1 MGTKVAMFTRN
12 WLPLRF
18 QINTHFDLSMLQI
31 QDSISASIRLGLSQL
46 FSIEAEEII
55 LQETKKEFE
64 GTFTFVV
71 FPYTKQAGM
80 APPMIAQ
87 KLGEFVQGNNDLV
100 LSFQVV
106 QGFLNLTLTA
116 QTWVSILADSLADS
130 DAFQLSPKKEKVLI
144 EYSSTNTN
152 KPLHLGHLRNNFL
165 GFSVAQIMKAA
176 GYEVIKTNLVNDRGI
191 HICKSML
198 AYQLF
203 GESETPESS
212 GIKGDHLV
220 GKYYVAFDKAYKAEI
235 ETLKQSGRTEDQAKA
250 EAPILLKAQA
260 MLLAWEQQDPEV
272 LALWERM
279 NSWVFAGFEKSYAQM
294 GVDFDKIYRESNTY
308 LLGKKLVDEGLSQGV
323 FYQKP
328 DGSVWINLEVEGLD
342 EKLVLRKDGTSVYIT
357 QDMGTAQLKYE
368 DFGANQ
374 SVYVVGNEQDYHFE
388 VLFHILKKL
397 NKPFSTG
404 NFHLS
409 YGMVDLPSGKM
420 KSREGTV
427 VDADD
432 LMAEMVQTAKE
443 RTMELGKIDGFSE
456 EESSALFNHL
466 GMGAL
471 KYFLLKVDPK
481 KRMLFNPAESID
493 FQGNTGPFIQYTHA
507 RIKSIVRKASEMN
520 ISTSWTVEPSI
531 TLASAEQELV
541 YLVAQYKLKIEEA
554 AAQMAPSVIA
564 QYVYDLAKQFNK
576 FYNELSIINEEDAL
590 KQKIRLSLVEMTGK
604 TIQQAALLLGV
615 IVPERM

>member
-1 MGTKVAMFTRN
+1 
-12 WLPLRF
+12 
-18 QINTHFDLSMLQI
+18 MLQI
-31 QDSISASIRLGLSQL
+31 QNSICASISLGLRQL
-46 FSIEAEEII
+46 FAIEANDLS

-87 KLGEFVQGNNDLV
+87 KLGEFVQANNNLV
-100 LSFQVV
+100 SGFQVV
-106 QGFLNLTLTA
+106 QGFLNLSLTEE
-116 QTWVSILADSLADS
+116 TWVAILAESLADTQ
-130 DAFQLSPKKEKVLI
+130 AFQLAPKKETVLI
-144 EYSSTNTN
+144 EYSSPNTN

-165 GFSVAQIMKAA
+165 GYSVAQIMQAA

-203 GESETPESS
+203 GQGETPESS
-212 GIKGDHLV
+212 GTKGDHLV
-220 GKYYVAFDKAYKAEI
+220 GKYYVAFDKAYKEEI
-235 ETLKQSGRTEDQAKA
+235 ETLKKAGKTEDQAKA

-308 LLGKKLVDEGLSQGV
+308 LLGKKLVDEGLDQGV
-323 FYQKP
+323 FYKKP
-328 DGSVWINLEVEGLD
+328 DGSVWINLEEEGLD

-357 QDMGTAQLKYE
+357 QDMGTAQLKYT
-368 DFGANQ
+368 DFGAKQ
-374 SVYVVGNEQDYHFE
+374 SIYVVGNEQDYHFE

-432 LMAEMVQTAKE
+432 LMAEMVQTAKD
-443 RTMELGKIDGFSE
+443 RTLELGKIDGFSDA
-456 EESSALFNHL
+456 ESNALFNQL

-507 RIKSIVRKASEMN
+507 RIKSIIRKATELN
-520 ISTSWTVEPSI
+520 INTKWAVDPAI
-531 TLASAEQELV
+531 TLAAAEKELV

-554 AAQMAPSVIA
+554 ATQLAPSVIA

-576 FYNELSIINEEDAL
+576 FYNELSIINEEDET
-590 KQKIRLSLVEMTGK
+590 KQKIRLSLVELTGK
-604 TIQQAALLLGV
+604 TIQQAAKLLGV

>member
-1 MGTKVAMFTRN
+1 M
-12 WLPLRF
+12 LR
-18 QINTHFDLSMLQI
+18 I
-31 QDSISASIRLGLSQL
+31 QNSISASIRLGLREL
-46 FSIEAEEII
+46 FSIDAQEII

-87 KLGEFVQGNNDLV
+87 KLGEFVQANNDLV

-106 QGFLNLTLTA
+106 QGFLNLTLTE
-116 QTWVSILADSLADS
+116 QTWVSILAESLADTN
-130 DAFQLSPKKEKVLI
+130 AFKLAPKKEKVLI
-144 EYSSTNTN
+144 EYSSPNTN

-203 GESETPESS
+203 GKSETPESS

-220 GKYYVAFDKAYKAEI
+220 GKYYVAFDKAYKEEI
-235 ETLKQSGRTEDQAKA
+235 EALKQVGRTEDQAKA

-308 LLGKKLVDEGLSQGV
+308 LLGKQLVEEGLSQGV

-328 DGSVWINLEVEGLD
+328 DGSVWINLEAEGLD

-374 SVYVVGNEQDYHFE
+374 SIYVVGNEQDYHFE

-432 LMAEMVQTAKE
+432 LMSEMVQTAKE

-456 EESSALFNHL
+456 VESNALFDQL

-507 RIKSIVRKASEMN
+507 RIKSIIRKASEMN
-520 ISTSWTVEPSI
+520 ISTSWEADPSI
-531 TLASAEQELV
+531 ALATAEQELV

-554 AAQMAPSVIA
+554 ATQMAPSVIA

-576 FYNELSIINEEDAL
+576 FYNELSIINEEDET

>member
-1 MGTKVAMFTRN
+1 
-12 WLPLRF
+12 
-18 QINTHFDLSMLQI
+18 MLQI
-31 QDSISASIRLGLSQL
+31 QNSICASISLGLRQL
-46 FSIEAEEII
+46 FAIEASDLS

-87 KLGEFVQGNNDLV
+87 KLGEFVQANNNQV
-100 LSFQVV
+100 SSFQVV
-106 QGFLNLTLTA
+106 QGFLNLSLTEE
-116 QTWVSILADSLADS
+116 TWVAILAESLADTQ
-130 DAFQLSPKKEKVLI
+130 AFQLAPKKETVLI
-144 EYSSTNTN
+144 EYSSPNTN

-165 GFSVAQIMKAA
+165 GYSVAQIMQAA

-203 GESETPESS
+203 GQVETPESS
-212 GIKGDHLV
+212 GTKGDHLV
-220 GKYYVAFDKAYKAEI
+220 GKYYVAFDKAYKEEI
-235 ETLKQSGRTEDQAKA
+235 ETLKKAGKTEDQAKA

-308 LLGKKLVDEGLSQGV
+308 LLGKKLVDEGLDQGV
-323 FYQKP
+323 FYKKP
-328 DGSVWINLEVEGLD
+328 DGSVWINLEEEGLD

-357 QDMGTAQLKYE
+357 QDMGTAQLKYT
-368 DFGANQ
+368 DFGAKQ
-374 SVYVVGNEQDYHFE
+374 SIYVVGNEQDYHFE

-432 LMAEMVQTAKE
+432 LMAEMVQTAKD
-443 RTMELGKIDGFSE
+443 RTLELGKIDGFSDA
-456 EESSALFNHL
+456 ESNALFNQL

-507 RIKSIVRKASEMN
+507 RIKSIIRKATELN
-520 ISTSWTVEPSI
+520 INTTWAVDPTI
-531 TLASAEQELV
+531 TLAAAEKELV

-554 AAQMAPSVIA
+554 ATQLAPSVIA
-564 QYVYDLAKQFNK
+564 QYVYDLAKEFNK
-576 FYNELSIINEEDAL
+576 FYNELSIINEEDET
-590 KQKIRLSLVEMTGK
+590 KQKIRLSLVELTGK
-604 TIQQAALLLGV
+604 TIQQAAKLLGV

>member
-1 MGTKVAMFTRN
+1 M
-12 WLPLRF
+12 LR
-18 QINTHFDLSMLQI
+18 I
-31 QDSISASIRLGLSQL
+31 QNSISASISLGLRQL
-46 FSIEAEEII
+46 FSIEANDIS

-64 GTFTFVV
+64 GTFTCVV

-87 KLGEFVQGNNDLV
+87 KLGEFVQANNDHV
-100 LSFQVV
+100 DQFQVV
-106 QGFLNLTLTA
+106 QGFLNLSLKEE
-116 QTWVSILADSLADS
+116 TWVSILAECLADS
-130 DAFQLSPKKEKVLI
+130 NAFQLAPKNEKVLI
-144 EYSSTNTN
+144 EYSSPNTN

-165 GFSVAQIMKAA
+165 GYAVAQIMKAA
-176 GYEVIKTNLVNDRGI
+176 GYVVIKSNLVNDRGI

-203 GESETPESS
+203 GQGETPETS
-212 GIKGDHLV
+212 GMKGDHLV
-220 GKYYVAFDKAYKAEI
+220 GKYYVAFDKAYKQEI
-235 ETLKQSGRTEDQAKA
+235 ETLKIAGRTEDQAKA
-250 EAPILLKAQA
+250 EAPILLQAQA

-272 LALWERM
+272 IALWERM

-308 LLGKKLVDEGLSQGV
+308 LLGKKIVDEGLAQGV
-323 FYQKP
+323 FFQKP
-328 DGSVWINLEVEGLD
+328 DGSVWINLEAEGLD

-357 QDMGTAQLKYE
+357 QDMGTAQLKYA
-368 DFGANQ
+368 DYGADK
-374 SVYVVGNEQDYHFE
+374 SIYVVGNEQDYHFE

-397 NKPFSTG
+397 NKPYSTG

-443 RTMELGKIDGFSE
+443 RTMELGKIEGFSKA
-456 EESSALFNHL
+456 ESNELFDQL

-507 RIKSIVRKASEMN
+507 RIKSIVRKAAELN
-520 ISTSWTVEPSI
+520 ISAEWSADKSI
-531 TLASAEQELV
+531 TLAPAEQELV
-541 YLVAQYKLKIEEA
+541 YLIAQYKLKIEEA
-554 AAQMAPSVIA
+554 ASQLAPSVIA

-576 FYNELSIINEEDAL
+576 FYNELSIINEEDKT

-604 TIQQAALLLGV
+604 TIRQAALLLGV

>member
-1 MGTKVAMFTRN
+1 
-12 WLPLRF
+12 
-18 QINTHFDLSMLQI
+18 MLQI
-31 QDSISASIRLGLSQL
+31 QNSLCASISLGLRQL
-46 FSIEAEEII
+46 FAIEASDLS

-64 GTFTFVV
+64 GTYTFVV

-87 KLGEFVQGNNDLV
+87 KLGEFVQANNNQV
-100 LSFQVV
+100 SSFQVV
-106 QGFLNLTLTA
+106 QGFLNLSLTEE
-116 QTWVSILADSLADS
+116 TWVAILAESLADTQ
-130 DAFQLSPKKEKVLI
+130 AFQLAPKKEKVLI
-144 EYSSTNTN
+144 EYSSPNTN

-165 GFSVAQIMKAA
+165 GYSVAQMMQAA

-203 GESETPESS
+203 GQGETPESS
-212 GIKGDHLV
+212 GTKGDHLV
-220 GKYYVAFDKAYKAEI
+220 GKYYVAFDKAYKEEI
-235 ETLKQSGRTEDQAKA
+235 ETLKNAGKTEEQAKA
-250 EAPILLKAQA
+250 EAPILLQAQA

-308 LLGKKLVDEGLSQGV
+308 LLGKQLVDEGLEQGV
-323 FYQKP
+323 FYKKP
-328 DGSVWINLEVEGLD
+328 DGSVWINLEAEGLD

-357 QDMGTAQLKYE
+357 QDMGTAQLKYA
-368 DFGANQ
+368 DFGAKQ
-374 SVYVVGNEQDYHFE
+374 SIYVVGNEQDYHFE

-432 LMAEMVQTAKE
+432 LMAEMVQTAKD
-443 RTMELGKIDGFSE
+443 RTLELGKIDGFSD
-456 EESSALFNHL
+456 EESNALFNQL

-507 RIKSIVRKASEMN
+507 RIKSIIRKAAELKLN
-520 ISTSWTVEPSI
+520 TTWAVGQSI
-531 TLASAEQELV
+531 TLAAAEKELV

-554 AAQMAPSVIA
+554 ATQFAPSVIA
-564 QYVYDLAKQFNK
+564 QYVYDLAKEFNK
-576 FYNELSIINEEDAL
+576 FYNELSIINEEDET
-590 KQKIRLSLVEMTGK
+590 KQKIRLSLVELTGK
-604 TIQQAALLLGV
+604 TIQQAAKLLGV

>member
-1 MGTKVAMFTRN
+1 M
-12 WLPLRF
+12 LR
-18 QINTHFDLSMLQI
+18 I
-31 QDSISASIRLGLSQL
+31 QNSISASIRLGLREL
-46 FSIEAEEII
+46 FSIDAQEII

-87 KLGEFVQGNNDLV
+87 KLGEFVQANNDLV

-106 QGFLNLTLTA
+106 QGFLNLTLTE
-116 QTWVSILADSLADS
+116 QTWVSILAESLADTN
-130 DAFQLSPKKEKVLI
+130 AFKLAPKKEKVLI
-144 EYSSTNTN
+144 EYSSPNTN

-203 GESETPESS
+203 GKSETPESS

-220 GKYYVAFDKAYKAEI
+220 GKYYVAFDKAYKEEI
-235 ETLKQSGRTEDQAKA
+235 EALKQAGRTEDQAKA

-260 MLLAWEQQDPEV
+260 MLLAWEQQNPEV

-308 LLGKKLVDEGLSQGV
+308 LLGKQLVEEGLSQGV

-328 DGSVWINLEVEGLD
+328 DGSVWINLEAEGLD

-374 SVYVVGNEQDYHFE
+374 SIYVVGNEQDYHFE

-432 LMAEMVQTAKE
+432 LMSEMVQTAKE

-456 EESSALFNHL
+456 AESNALFDQL

-507 RIKSIVRKASEMN
+507 RIKSIIRKATEMN
-520 ISTSWTVEPSI
+520 ISTSWKADPSI
-531 TLASAEQELV
+531 ALATAEQELV

-554 AAQMAPSVIA
+554 ATQMAPSVIA

-576 FYNELSIINEEDAL
+576 FYNELSIINEEDET

>member
-1 MGTKVAMFTRN
+1 M
-12 WLPLRF
+12 LR
-18 QINTHFDLSMLQI
+18 I
-31 QDSISASIRLGLSQL
+31 QNSISASISLGLRQL
-46 FSIEAEEII
+46 FSIEANDIS

-64 GTFTFVV
+64 GTFTCVV

-87 KLGEFVQGNNDLV
+87 KLGEFVQATNEHVDQ
-100 LSFQVV
+100 FQVV
-106 QGFLNLTLTA
+106 QGFLNLSLKEE
-116 QTWVSILADSLADS
+116 TWVSILAECLADS
-130 DAFQLSPKKEKVLI
+130 NAFQLAPKNEKVLI
-144 EYSSTNTN
+144 EYSSPNTN

-165 GFSVAQIMKAA
+165 GYSVAQIMKAV
-176 GYEVIKTNLVNDRGI
+176 GYEVIKSNLVNDRGI

-198 AYQLF
+198 AYQLV
-203 GESETPESS
+203 GDGETPETS
-212 GIKGDHLV
+212 GMKGDHLV
-220 GKYYVAFDKAYKAEI
+220 GKYYVAFDKAYKEEI
-235 ETLKQSGRTEDQAKA
+235 ETLKKAGRTEDQAKT
-250 EAPILLKAQA
+250 EAPILMQAQV

-272 LALWERM
+272 IALWERM

-308 LLGKKLVDEGLSQGV
+308 LLGKKTVDEGLTQGV
-323 FYQKP
+323 FFQKP
-328 DGSVWINLEVEGLD
+328 DGSVWINLEAEGLD

-357 QDMGTAQLKYE
+357 QDLGTAQLKYA
-368 DFGANQ
+368 DFGADK
-374 SVYVVGNEQDYHFE
+374 SIYVVGNEQDYHFE

-397 NKPFSTG
+397 NKPYSTG

-443 RTMELGKIDGFSE
+443 RTMELGKIDGFSKA
-456 EESSALFNHL
+456 ESNELFNQL

-507 RIKSIVRKASEMN
+507 RIKSIVRKAAELN
-520 ISTSWTVEPSI
+520 ISTEWSADQSI
-531 TLASAEQELV
+531 TLATAEQELV
-541 YLVAQYKLKIEEA
+541 YLIAQYKLKIEEA
-554 AAQMAPSVIA
+554 ALQLAPSLIA

-576 FYNELSIINEEDAL
+576 FYNELSIINEEDKT

-604 TIQQAALLLGV
+604 TIRQAALLLGV
-615 IVPERM
+615 TVPERM

>member
-1 MGTKVAMFTRN
+1 
-12 WLPLRF
+12 LR
-18 QINTHFDLSMLQI
+18 I
-31 QDSISASIRLGLSQL
+31 QNSISASIRLGLREL
-46 FSIEAEEII
+46 FSIDAQEII

-87 KLGEFVQGNNDLV
+87 KLGEFVQANNDLV

-106 QGFLNLTLTA
+106 QGFLNLTLTE
-116 QTWVSILADSLADS
+116 QTWVSILAESLADTN
-130 DAFQLSPKKEKVLI
+130 AFKLAPKKEKVLI
-144 EYSSTNTN
+144 EYSSPNTN

-203 GESETPESS
+203 GKSETPESS

-220 GKYYVAFDKAYKAEI
+220 GKYYVAFDKAYKEEI
-235 ETLKQSGRTEDQAKA
+235 EALKQAGRTEDQAKA

-308 LLGKKLVDEGLSQGV
+308 LLGKQLVEEGLSQGV

-328 DGSVWINLEVEGLD
+328 DGSVWINLEAEGLD

-374 SVYVVGNEQDYHFE
+374 SIYVVGNEQDYHFE

-432 LMAEMVQTAKE
+432 LMSEMVQTAKE

-456 EESSALFNHL
+456 AESNALFDQL

-507 RIKSIVRKASEMN
+507 RIKSIIRKASEMN
-520 ISTSWTVEPSI
+520 ISTSWKADPSI
-531 TLASAEQELV
+531 ALATAEQELV

-554 AAQMAPSVIA
+554 ATQMAPSVIA
-564 QYVYDLAKQFNK
+564 QYVFDLAKQFNK
-576 FYNELSIINEEDAL
+576 FYNELSIINEEDET

>member
-1 MGTKVAMFTRN
+1 M
-12 WLPLRF
+12 LR
-18 QINTHFDLSMLQI
+18 I
-31 QDSISASIRLGLSQL
+31 QNSISASISLGLRQL
-46 FSIEAEEII
+46 FSIEANDIS

-64 GTFTFVV
+64 GTFTCVV

-87 KLGEFVQGNNDLV
+87 KLGEFVQVNNEYVDQ
-100 LSFQVV
+100 FQVV
-106 QGFLNLTLTA
+106 QGFLNLSLKEE
-116 QTWVSILADSLADS
+116 TWVSILAECLADS
-130 DAFQLSPKKEKVLI
+130 NAFQLAPKNEKVLI
-144 EYSSTNTN
+144 EYSSPNTN

-165 GFSVAQIMKAA
+165 GYSVAQIMKAA
-176 GYEVIKTNLVNDRGI
+176 GYEVIKSNLVNDRGI

-203 GESETPESS
+203 GQGETPETS
-212 GIKGDHLV
+212 GMKGDHLV
-220 GKYYVAFDKAYKAEI
+220 GKYYVAFDKAYKEEI
-235 ETLKQSGRTEDQAKA
+235 EALKIAGRTEDQAKA
-250 EAPILLKAQA
+250 EAPILLQAQA

-272 LALWERM
+272 LSLWERM
-279 NSWVFAGFEKSYAQM
+279 NSWVFAGFEKSYGQM

-308 LLGKKLVDEGLSQGV
+308 LLGKKLVDEGLTQGV
-323 FYQKP
+323 FFQKP
-328 DGSVWINLEVEGLD
+328 DGSVWINLEAEGLD

-357 QDMGTAQLKYE
+357 QDMGTAQLKYA
-368 DFGANQ
+368 DFGADK
-374 SVYVVGNEQDYHFE
+374 SIYVVGNEQDYHFE

-397 NKPFSTG
+397 NKPYSTG

-443 RTMELGKIDGFSE
+443 RTMELGKIDGFSVA
-456 EESSALFNHL
+456 ESNELFNQL

-507 RIKSIVRKASEMN
+507 RIKSIVRKATELN
-520 ISTSWTVEPSI
+520 ISNEWTEDQSI
-531 TLASAEQELV
+531 TLATAEQELV
-541 YLVAQYKLKIEEA
+541 YLIAQYKLKIEEA
-554 AAQMAPSVIA
+554 ASQLAPSVIA

-576 FYNELSIINEEDAL
+576 FYNELSIINEEDKT

-604 TIQQAALLLGV
+604 TIRQAALLLGV

>member
-18 QINTHFDLSMLQI
+18 QINTHFDLNMLQI
-31 QDSISASIRLGLSQL
+31 QNSIRASIRLGLRQL

-87 KLGEFVQGNNDLV
+87 KLGEFVQENNEMV
-100 LSFQVV
+100 VSFQVV
-106 QGFLNLTLTA
+106 QGFLNLSITA
-116 QTWVSILADSLADS
+116 QTWVSILADSLADTN
-130 DAFQLSPKKEKVLI
+130 AFQLAPKKEKVLI
-144 EYSSTNTN
+144 EYSSPNTN

-165 GFSVAQIMKAA
+165 GYSVAQIMKAA

-235 ETLKQSGRTEDQAKA
+235 DTLKQAGRTEDQAKA

-328 DGSVWINLEVEGLD
+328 DGSVWINLEAEGLD

-456 EESSALFNHL
+456 EESNTLFNHL

-481 KRMLFNPAESID
+481 KRMLFNPEESID

-507 RIKSIVRKASEMN
+507 RIKSIVRKATELN
-520 ISTSWTVEPSI
+520 ISTSWTVDPSI
-531 TLASAEQELV
+531 TLASAEQDLV
-541 YLVAQYKLKIEEA
+541 FLVAQYKLKIEEA

-604 TIQQAALLLGV
+604 TIQHAALLLGV

>member
-1 MGTKVAMFTRN
+1 
-12 WLPLRF
+12 
-18 QINTHFDLSMLQI
+18 MLQI
-31 QDSISASIRLGLSQL
+31 QNSICASISLGLRQL
-46 FSIEAEEII
+46 FAIEANDLS

-87 KLGEFVQGNNDLV
+87 KLGEFVQANNNLV
-100 LSFQVV
+100 SDFQVV
-106 QGFLNLTLTA
+106 QGFLNLSLTEE
-116 QTWVSILADSLADS
+116 TWVAILAESLADTQ
-130 DAFQLSPKKEKVLI
+130 AFQLAPKKETVLI
-144 EYSSTNTN
+144 EYSSPNTN

-165 GFSVAQIMKAA
+165 GYSIAQIMQAA

-203 GESETPESS
+203 GQGETPESS
-212 GIKGDHLV
+212 GTKGDHLV
-220 GKYYVAFDKAYKAEI
+220 GKYYVAFDKAYKEEI
-235 ETLKQSGRTEDQAKA
+235 ETLKKAGKTEDQAKA
-250 EAPILLKAQA
+250 EAPILLQAQA

-308 LLGKKLVDEGLSQGV
+308 LLGKKLVDEGLDQGV
-323 FYQKP
+323 FYKKP
-328 DGSVWINLEVEGLD
+328 DGSVWINLEEEGLD

-357 QDMGTAQLKYE
+357 QDMGTAQLKYT
-368 DFGANQ
+368 DFGAKQ
-374 SVYVVGNEQDYHFE
+374 SIYVVGNEQDYHFE

-432 LMAEMVQTAKE
+432 LMAEMVQTAKD
-443 RTMELGKIDGFSE
+443 RTLELGKIDGFSDA
-456 EESSALFNHL
+456 ESNALFNQL

-507 RIKSIVRKASEMN
+507 RIKSIIRKATELN
-520 ISTSWTVEPSI
+520 INTTWVVDPTI
-531 TLASAEQELV
+531 TLATAEKELV

-554 AAQMAPSVIA
+554 ATQLAPSVIA
-564 QYVYDLAKQFNK
+564 Q
-576 FYNELSIINEEDAL
+576 
-590 KQKIRLSLVEMTGK
+590 
-604 TIQQAALLLGV
+604 
-615 IVPERM
+615 

>member
-1 MGTKVAMFTRN
+1 
-12 WLPLRF
+12 
-18 QINTHFDLSMLQI
+18 MLQI
-31 QDSISASIRLGLSQL
+31 QNSICASISLGLRQL
-46 FSIEAEEII
+46 FAIEASDLS

-87 KLGEFVQGNNDLV
+87 KLGEFVQANNNLV
-100 LSFQVV
+100 SGFQVV
-106 QGFLNLTLTA
+106 QGFLNLSLTEE
-116 QTWVSILADSLADS
+116 TWVAILAESLADTQ
-130 DAFQLSPKKEKVLI
+130 AFQLAPKKETVLI
-144 EYSSTNTN
+144 EYSSPNTN

-165 GFSVAQIMKAA
+165 GYSVAQIMQAA

-203 GESETPESS
+203 GQGETPESS
-212 GIKGDHLV
+212 GTKGDHLV
-220 GKYYVAFDKAYKAEI
+220 GKYYVAFDKAYKEEI
-235 ETLKQSGRTEDQAKA
+235 ETLKKAGKTEDKAKA
-250 EAPILLKAQA
+250 EAPILLQAQA

-308 LLGKKLVDEGLSQGV
+308 LLGKKLVDEGLAQGI
-323 FYQKP
+323 FFQKP
-328 DGSVWINLEVEGLD
+328 DGSVWINLEAEGLD

-368 DFGANQ
+368 DFGANK

-397 NKPFSTG
+397 NKPYSTG

-456 EESSALFNHL
+456 EESNTLFNQL

-507 RIKSIVRKASEMN
+507 RIRSIIRKASELN
-520 ISTSWTVEPSI
+520 IATAWTVDPTI
-531 TLASAEQELV
+531 TLASAERELV

-554 AAQMAPSVIA
+554 ASLMAPSVIA
-564 QYVYDLAKQFNK
+564 QYVYDLAKEFNK
-576 FYNELSIINEEDAL
+576 FYNELSIVNEEDET
-590 KQKIRLSLVEMTGK
+590 KQKIRLSLVEITGK
-604 TIQQAALLLGV
+604 TIQQAAGLLGV

>member
-1 MGTKVAMFTRN
+1 M
-12 WLPLRF
+12 LR
-18 QINTHFDLSMLQI
+18 I
-31 QDSISASIRLGLSQL
+31 QNSISASIRLGLREL
-46 FSIEAEEII
+46 FSIDAQEII

-87 KLGEFVQGNNDLV
+87 KLGEFVQANNDLV

-106 QGFLNLTLTA
+106 QGFLNLTLTE
-116 QTWVSILADSLADS
+116 QTWVSILAESLADTN
-130 DAFQLSPKKEKVLI
+130 AFKLAPKKEKVLI
-144 EYSSTNTN
+144 EYSSPNTN

-203 GESETPESS
+203 GKSETPESS

-220 GKYYVAFDKAYKAEI
+220 GKYYVAFDKAYKEEI
-235 ETLKQSGRTEDQAKA
+235 EALKQAGRTEDQAKA

-308 LLGKKLVDEGLSQGV
+308 LLGKQLVEEGLSQGV

-328 DGSVWINLEVEGLD
+328 DGSVWINLEAEGLD

-374 SVYVVGNEQDYHFE
+374 SIYVVGNEQDYHFE

-432 LMAEMVQTAKE
+432 LMSEMVQTAKE

-456 EESSALFNHL
+456 AESNALFDQL

-507 RIKSIVRKASEMN
+507 RIKSIIRKASEMN
-520 ISTSWTVEPSI
+520 ISTSWKADPSI
-531 TLASAEQELV
+531 ALATAEQELV

-554 AAQMAPSVIA
+554 ATQMAPSVIA

-576 FYNELSIINEEDAL
+576 FYNELSIINEEDET

>member
-1 MGTKVAMFTRN
+1 
-12 WLPLRF
+12 
-18 QINTHFDLSMLQI
+18 MLQI
-31 QDSISASIRLGLSQL
+31 QNSICASISLGLRQL
-46 FSIEAEEII
+46 FAIEANDLS

-87 KLGEFVQGNNDLV
+87 KLGEFVQANNNLV
-100 LSFQVV
+100 SGFQVV
-106 QGFLNLTLTA
+106 QGFLNLSLIEE
-116 QTWVSILADSLADS
+116 TWVAILAESLADTQ
-130 DAFQLSPKKEKVLI
+130 AFQLAPKKETVLI
-144 EYSSTNTN
+144 EYSSPNTN

-165 GFSVAQIMKAA
+165 GYSVAQIMQAA

-203 GESETPESS
+203 GQGETPESS
-212 GIKGDHLV
+212 GTKGDHLV
-220 GKYYVAFDKAYKAEI
+220 GKYYVAFDKAYKEEI
-235 ETLKQSGRTEDQAKA
+235 ETLKKAGKTEDQAKA
-250 EAPILLKAQA
+250 EAPILLQAQA

-308 LLGKKLVDEGLSQGV
+308 LLGKKLVEQGLNQGV
-323 FYQKP
+323 FYKKP
-328 DGSVWINLEVEGLD
+328 DGSVWINLEAEGLD

-357 QDMGTAQLKYE
+357 QDMGTAQLKYT
-368 DFGANQ
+368 DFGAKQ
-374 SVYVVGNEQDYHFE
+374 SIYVVGNEQDYHFE

-432 LMAEMVQTAKE
+432 LMAEMVQTAKD
-443 RTMELGKIDGFSE
+443 RTLELGKIDGFSDA
-456 EESSALFNHL
+456 ESNALFNQL

-507 RIKSIVRKASEMN
+507 RIKSIIRKATELN
-520 ISTSWTVEPSI
+520 INTTWAVDPAI
-531 TLASAEQELV
+531 TLAAAEKELV

-554 AAQMAPSVIA
+554 ATQLAPSVIA
-564 QYVYDLAKQFNK
+564 QYVYDLAKEFNK
-576 FYNELSIINEEDAL
+576 FYNELSIINEEDET
-590 KQKIRLSLVEMTGK
+590 KQKIRLSLVELTGK
-604 TIQQAALLLGV
+604 TIQQAAKLLGV